1 MFDLAN
7 FIIEE
12 ELSNSKKHKK
22 ACILGYLNSNTKE
35 KIILCL
41 SHLPFE
47 NFHTLLN
54 HSEIKSFEGNDR
66 FYNFIILF
74 LYLI

>member
-1 MFDLAN
+1 MLDLAN

-41 SHLPFE
+41 SHLPYS
-47 NFHTLLN
+47 T
-54 HSEIKSFEGNDR
+54 
-66 FYNFIILF
+66 
-74 LYLI
+74 